1 MRNHEDTLTR
11 IRLANPEHAVDPE
24 EMAVLRAMIDEEISA
39 PSPRRRRSRS
49 TERVVGRRVRPVLV
63 VALAAVVVFAL
74 FLPLWYTGA
83 RDSTRDAAAPTQPS
97 AIPST
102 TVTEPA
108 IDVLGLEWRRV
119 EMPGL
124 SSKYLWFDGVVAGG
138 PGLIAVGSVDSVE
151 KPFIWTSTDGTDW
164 TPAIIDSIPEW
175 GWAFDV
181 TAGGPGYVAVG
192 SSIWTSPDG
201 ITWRDAGGRL
211 LFGELHAVAA
221 GGPGL
226 VAVGQRGGF
235 PTVWTSPDGLRW
247 SQIPED
253 GAPQCGYEDQMLDI
267 VAGGPGLVA
276 VGQCGGIATV
286 WTSPDGFEWTPVP
299 HDPTVFGDS
308 GELASIAVADSGFV
322 AVGHISDDGSKGI
335 WRSDDGLDWSVVP
348 LDTDDVFYKT
358 HELSTVITT
367 EQGFIAGG
375 SDTDDAGV
383 WFSPD
388 GITWT
393 RLQTGG
399 ALGGP
404 GYQTI
409 SDITVFGDSVV
420 AVGMEHIRIGEN
432 EYSIDSEVVWIGEP
446 SQK

>member
-1 MRNHEDTLTR
+1 
-11 IRLANPEHAVDPE
+11 
-24 EMAVLRAMIDEEISA
+24 
-39 PSPRRRRSRS
+39 
-49 TERVVGRRVRPVLV
+49 VLV

-74 FLPLWYTGA
+74 FLPLWYMGA
-83 RDSTRDAAAPTQPS
+83 RDGTRDAAAPTQPS

-102 TVTEPA
+102 TVAEPA
-108 IDVLGLEWRRV
+108 VDTLSLEWKRV

-124 SSKYLWFDGVVAGG
+124 SSAYLWFDGVVAGG
-138 PGLIAVGSVDSVE
+138 PGLIAVGSVDSDE
-151 KPFIWTSTDGTDW
+151 PFIWTSTDGTDW
-164 TPAIIDSIPEW
+164 TPAIVDSIDEW

-201 ITWRDAGGRL
+201 ITWQDADLGGHL
-211 LFGELHAVAA
+211 FFGELHAVAA

-226 VAVGQRGGF
+226 VAVGQRGFF

-247 SQIPED
+247 SRIPED
-253 GAPQCGYEDQMLDI
+253 GAPECGYEDQMLDI

-276 VGQCGGIATV
+276 VGQCGGVPTV

-299 HDPTVFGDS
+299 HDPTVFGDG

-322 AVGHISDDGSKGI
+322 AVSGISDDGARGI
-335 WRSDDGLDWSVVP
+335 WRSDDGLDWSVVA
-348 LDTDDVFYKT
+348 LDPAVLNGA
-358 HELSTVITT
+358 HELSTVIST
-367 EQGFIAGG
+367 EWGFIAGG
-375 SDTDDAGV
+375 EDHGQGDAGV

-399 ALGGP
+399 AFGGP
-404 GYQTI
+404 GYQWI
-409 SDITVFGDSVV
+409 SDITVFDDSVV
-420 AVGMEHIRIGEN
+420 AVGVEYIRIGVDE
-432 EYSIDSEVVWIGEP
+432 ESIDSEVVWIGEP